1 MLRNF
6 TTLIKEEVNE
16 GFERGIQ
23 LFTESLETDLSKDMV
38 IESNG
43 LDAVIGTLFEE
54 EGFSYDYNENLSDE
68 DLDFILKEMEE

>member
-6 TTLIKEEVNE
+6 TTLIKEEVNT

-54 EGFSYDYNENLSDE
+54 EGFDYTYNEDLSDE
-68 DLDFILKEMEE
+68 DLDSILKEMEE

>member
-54 EGFSYDYNENLSDE
+54 EGFSYDYNETLSDE
-68 DLDFILKEMEE
+68 DLDSILKEMEE